1 MPLRMLS
8 LNISEQLVFLT
19 FALKIEAS
27 QDKFTCR
34 TSDVHTFDPT
44 GDWIRQHWEGW
55 SWPLEVEGQYL
66 RLLTLVLWVTHSVC
80 SVSLSCALIPAVRMS
95 TQCRV
100 KSIVRTCT
108 FFSPEKWSLA
118 LTFESLWP
126 YQQWN
131 ACDKSHLER
140 AVAKRASVCK
150 SISIYPPRCPLF
162 FLMWPFYP
170 AGEAL
175 TRCHERTRAASAL
188 KGAPC
193 HVATP
198 RQRFFRWWVCGKSSS
213 ANVYHM
219 T

>member
-1 MPLRMLS
+1 MTVTFTHLIR
-8 LNISEQLVFLT
+8 LVTELDNT
-19 FALKIEAS
+19 GRGGLGLLK
-27 QDKFTCR
+27 
-34 TSDVHTFDPT
+34 
-44 GDWIRQHWEGW
+44 WN
-55 SWPLEVEGQYL
+55 GQYL
-66 RLLTLVLWVTHSVC
+66 RLLTLVLWVTHSVR

-108 FFSPEKWSLA
+108 FFSPEKWCLA

-162 FLMWPFYP
+162 FFNV
-170 AGEAL
+170 AL
-175 TRCHERTRAASAL
+175 LSCWRSPNEVPWKDTRGFGFERCPVSRCHP
-188 KGAPC
+188 K
-193 HVATP
+193 ATL
-198 RQRFFRWWVCGKSSS
+198 F
-213 ANVYHM
+213 
-219 T
+219 